1 MTDDILLNG
10 SHSIRPCPF
19 AERRRD
25 ETLHDFLL
33 RRHQEMGD
41 EITTFEAITRRQA
54 AIIWDEREARIAH
67 ECSLLVSQAW
77 IAAVV
82 AGLFGIFRPDDWL
95 GLVIAVAVASMI
107 GGICLIRLPSA
118 LRRALDRIRGWRRK

>member
-1 MTDDILLNG
+1 MTNDILLNG
-10 SHSIRPCPF
+10 SHPVQACPF
-19 AERRRD
+19 AGRRHD

-41 EITTFEAITRRQA
+41 EIATLEAITRRQA

-82 AGLFGIFRPDDWL
+82 AGLFGILRSDDWL
-95 GLVIAVAVASMI
+95 GLVIAVALASML
-107 GGICLIRLPSA
+107 GGICIIRLPSA
-118 LRRALDRIRGWRRK
+118 LRRAFGRIRRWRRT